1 MEIEMKTEALGS
13 RPDYPM
19 QLVVAQRNMAFTPAE
34 ERRREYLG
42 VQGRTVEVRRM
53 VEKDD
58 DEDDE
63 MFRG

>member
-1 MEIEMKTEALGS
+1 
-13 RPDYPM
+13 
-19 QLVVAQRNMAFTPAE
+19 LVVAQRNMAFTPAE

-53 VEKDD
+53 VEKDE